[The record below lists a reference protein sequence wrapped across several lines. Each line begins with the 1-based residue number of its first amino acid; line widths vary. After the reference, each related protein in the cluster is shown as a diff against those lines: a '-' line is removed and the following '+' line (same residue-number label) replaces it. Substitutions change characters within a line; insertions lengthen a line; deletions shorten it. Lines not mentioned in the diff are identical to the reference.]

1 MRRLILTLVLV
12 AACGDDSGGAA
23 GSGGSGGQAGV
34 GGSGG
39 AGGSGGVGGLGGAG
53 GSGGVGGAGGSGGSA
68 GSGGSGGSA
77 GAGGSGGSAGNDY
90 GQDGP
95 DSVTEFDGSVTNG
108 SRTFTEHGYL
118 PGSAGAHPVVVL
130 APGLAQP
137 ATAYHDYGQR
147 LASHGIITLIR
158 DDPNVVEDSTAVA
171 ADISYVVATWLPA
184 ENTGSGMLAGKVD
197 LAHIGL
203 AGHSRGGKSSLLA
216 AEMGAMG
223 KVRAWFGLDA
233 IDATLFSGGSQ
244 AVDGIGTV
252 GIPTA
257 QLGTAMVTPC
267 SPTAYNYQVLYAA
280 ASSPSVALLGVN
292 SGHTQLEDQ
301 TYCVACGVCTP
312 MGTAD
317 SQTVLHYSVKYLTAF
332 FARELKGDSSVGATF
347 DGAGIQADI
356 AAGLIMREA
365 K

>member
-1 MRRLILTLVLV
+1 MWRLILMLAL
-12 AACGDDSGGAA
+12 AA
-23 GSGGSGGQAGV
+23 GCDSSSNGSTPDGNISIDGPPNSIDAPRSIDGPNSNDASTSIDAPPNPDGSTGGT
-34 GGSGG
+34 
-39 AGGSGGVGGLGGAG
+39 
-53 GSGGVGGAGGSGGSA
+53 
-68 GSGGSGGSA
+68 
-77 GAGGSGGSAGNDY
+77 DY
-90 GQDGP
+90 GRDGT
-95 DSVTEFDGSVTNG
+95 DTVTTFTASVNTGV
-108 SRTFTEHGYL
+108 RTFNETVYL
-118 PGSAGAHPVVVL
+118 PGSAGAHPAVVL

-203 AGHSRGGKSSLLA
+203 AGHSRGGKSTLLA

-223 KVRAWFGLDA
+223 KVSAWFGLDA
-233 IDATLFSGGSQ
+233 IDATLFSGGNQ
-244 AVDGIGTV
+244 AVDRIGTI

-332 FARELKGDSSVGATF
+332 FARELKGDTNVGATF
-347 DGAGIQADI
+347 DGAGVQADI
-356 AAGLIMREA
+356 AAGLITMQS